1 MKPHDPTSRL
11 ADEHPQSAERPA
23 TAVAMERSART
34 LYRFLMRRLQVSQD
48 AEDLLQTIF
57 LRFWQN
63 PQHELVQKP
72 TAYLYQIATNVLAEH
87 RLRQSR
93 SLVIYDSEVVTDRDE
108 QASSA
113 EAWVDALGETQGLR
127 QQLERVLI
135 QVPPM
140 YRAALVL
147 RACEGLSF
155 EEIGAKLGL
164 STKSAKTYV
173 SRAIARCRLA
183 DWNR

>member
-1 MKPHDPTSRL
+1 MKPHPPIDR
-11 ADEHPQSAERPA
+11 AQRPEA
-23 TAVAMERSART
+23 AVDMERSARK
-34 LYRFLMRRLQVSQD
+34 LHRFLMRRLQAAAD
-48 AEDLLQTIF
+48 ADDLLQTIF

-72 TAYLYQIATNVLAEH
+72 MAYLYQIASNVLAEH

-93 SLVIYDSEVVTDRDE
+93 SLVVYDSQIVTDQDE
-108 QASSA
+108 QRSGA
-113 EAWVDALGETQGLR
+113 EVWVDALGETQGLR

-155 EEIGAKLGL
+155 EEIGARLGL